1 METKLTGNIQ
11 PNNKSPFS
19 WLSKIFK
26 GIKTG
31 WDAVGGVFKKFWKL
45 LCKSKKFSNF
55 AYVKFPKFRKDIWE
69 YAKAHRL
76 KALISVAV
84 GVAVL
89 GVLLGVMIKNSV
101 NSDYLQEGDDSVGYA
116 MVLQNYY
123 TFDHSDKTNVAIK
136 LSWDDGAVDLN
147 GGTAEA
153 KIKAKVYPI
162 NLPDKKITWKSSD
175 DNIAKIDSG
184 GNITAQ
190 NPGKAT
196 LTAMLYSQKKSA
208 TATLSVRQPVTG
220 IFMPTST
227 ITLYTGGEGRLLQT
241 EIFPKNA
248 TNQNITWKSK
258 NTKIARVD
266 ENGRVKP
273 VGVGMTEITATTE
286 DGGFEAKC
294 FVNVVNS
301 YVDVQTLS
309 VKNTDAMTIKVG
321 DSVNAIVTVSPSNAR
336 NKTLKW
342 SSDDTKIAT
351 VSQAGRIRGVSVG
364 TANITVETTNGKKQ
378 TFTVNVTES
387 DAKDPFNLN
396 DEVSDLDTE
405 GTVTYTSYDISFP
418 QIIRIQ
424 MGLNP
429 PPKIWRNG
437 GMSYATESE
446 TAEYMNPNS
455 FYTDAYKYQF
465 LDLSK
470 PNNVSEETL
479 NNYLADKGV
488 MKGMGA
494 AFIEAAKEYNV
505 SEVYLVA
512 HACLESGN
520 GTSHLATGVE
530 VNGTT
535 VYNLF
540 GIGAY
545 DANPVGNGSQRAYS
559 QGWTSVESAIKGG
572 AKWISENYVNS
583 PDGRQNTLYKML
595 WNPEN
600 PGTHQYATDI
610 GWAVKQA
617 VSIEKIFSSFTD
629 ATLSFDVP
637 VYSGQIPPTVTMD

>member
-1 METKLTGNIQ
+1 METKVTRNIQ

-19 WLSKIFK
+19 WLSKILK

-31 WDAVGGVFKKFWKL
+31 LGAVGGVFKKFWKL

-76 KALISVAV
+76 KTLISVAV

-190 NPGKAT
+190 NPGKAK

-266 ENGRVKP
+266 ENG
-273 VGVGMTEITATTE
+273 
-286 DGGFEAKC
+286 
-294 FVNVVNS
+294 S
-301 YVDVQTLS
+301 LS
-309 VKNTDAMTIKVG
+309 E
-321 DSVNAIVTVSPSNAR
+321 SV
-336 NKTLKW
+336 
-342 SSDDTKIAT
+342 
-351 VSQAGRIRGVSVG
+351 
-364 TANITVETTNGKKQ
+364 
-378 TFTVNVTES
+378 
-387 DAKDPFNLN
+387 
-396 DEVSDLDTE
+396 
-405 GTVTYTSYDISFP
+405 
-418 QIIRIQ
+418 
-424 MGLNP
+424 
-429 PPKIWRNG
+429 
-437 GMSYATESE
+437 
-446 TAEYMNPNS
+446 
-455 FYTDAYKYQF
+455 
-465 LDLSK
+465 
-470 PNNVSEETL
+470 
-479 NNYLADKGV
+479 
-488 MKGMGA
+488 
-494 AFIEAAKEYNV
+494 
-505 SEVYLVA
+505 
-512 HACLESGN
+512 
-520 GTSHLATGVE
+520 
-530 VNGTT
+530 
-535 VYNLF
+535 
-540 GIGAY
+540 
-545 DANPVGNGSQRAYS
+545 
-559 QGWTSVESAIKGG
+559 
-572 AKWISENYVNS
+572 
-583 PDGRQNTLYKML
+583 
-595 WNPEN
+595 
-600 PGTHQYATDI
+600 
-610 GWAVKQA
+610 
-617 VSIEKIFSSFTD
+617 
-629 ATLSFDVP
+629 
-637 VYSGQIPPTVTMD
+637 

>member
-1 METKLTGNIQ
+1 METKLTRNIQ

-175 DNIAKIDSG
+175 DNIANIDSG

-321 DSVNAIVTVSPSNAR
+321 DSVNAIVTVSQSNAR

-520 GTSHLATGVE
+520 GTSQLATGVE

-559 QGWTSVESAIKGG
+559 QGWTSVEAAIKGG

-583 PDGRQNTLYKML
+583 SDGRQNTLYKML